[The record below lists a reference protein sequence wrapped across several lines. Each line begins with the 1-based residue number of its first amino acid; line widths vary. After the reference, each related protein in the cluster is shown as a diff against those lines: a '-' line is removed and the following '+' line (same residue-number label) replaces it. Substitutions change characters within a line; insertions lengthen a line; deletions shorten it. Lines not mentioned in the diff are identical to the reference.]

1 MRQVELSP
9 DHVWR
14 ALRRYGGWRLL
25 RDAFVRFRYGD
36 GSSHARAIALQLC
49 LAAIPLLIALQGLT
63 TKLGLHS
70 GGRVVAD
77 TVLALTP
84 GASESLVT
92 QLLAD
97 DERIQ
102 DLGEVALVLGLI
114 TAILALTSAVSQ
126 VERAANRIYGIQRDR
141 PFAQKYLRAL
151 ILAIAAGIPA
161 LISFLM
167 LVAGGAIGAAMRHWY
182 HWGDTAAEIWNVL
195 RWPASLALTVISVSV
210 LFRFAP
216 RRRQPGMSWVM
227 VGGALATVLWWLASL
242 MLAGYVAASD
252 SFDDTYGPLTAVIAL
267 LIWAT
272 LTALALLLGVAFTA
286 ELEARRV
293 GVPEPAVPDQ
303 WEPAEGAD
311 QPRAERPGGL
321 RSR

>member
-114 TAILALTSAVSQ
+114 TAILALLPSTRTSRMAVITSA
-126 VERAANRIYGIQRDR
+126 G
-141 PFAQKYLRAL
+141 P
-151 ILAIAAGIPA
+151 
-161 LISFLM
+161 
-167 LVAGGAIGAAMRHWY
+167 
-182 HWGDTAAEIWNVL
+182 
-195 RWPASLALTVISVSV
+195 
-210 LFRFAP
+210 
-216 RRRQPGMSWVM
+216 
-227 VGGALATVLWWLASL
+227 
-242 MLAGYVAASD
+242 VAAT
-252 SFDDTYGPLTAVIAL
+252 FLT
-267 LIWAT
+267 
-272 LTALALLLGVAFTA
+272 
-286 ELEARRV
+286 RK
-293 GVPEPAVPDQ
+293 P
-303 WEPAEGAD
+303 
-311 QPRAERPGGL
+311 
-321 RSR
+321 